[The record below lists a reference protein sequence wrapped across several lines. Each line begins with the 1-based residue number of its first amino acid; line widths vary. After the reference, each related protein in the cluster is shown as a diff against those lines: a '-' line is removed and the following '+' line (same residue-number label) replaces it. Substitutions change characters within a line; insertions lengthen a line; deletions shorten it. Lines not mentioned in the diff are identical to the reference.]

1 MELPLLGF
9 YFGKKKDENK
19 KSLQQA
25 SPVQAITAPEVYDG
39 TVTIEAGGFFGTAL
53 DYAASTRDETQSI
66 IMYRNMSVYPELDN
80 AIDEIV
86 NASIVQGTDHKPVK
100 LDSYRIEFEGKFNW
114 DCIFNF
120 DNDTHCLNGRDC
132 CSVEFDIHQL
142 FVFSEIK
149 PLLGDD
155 YPCVLRKMKNQIE
168 LTKKQIDLL
177 IPLLEKM

>member
-80 AIDEIV
+80 AIDEIA
-86 NASIVQGTDHKPVK
+86 N
-100 LDSYRIEFEGKFNW
+100 KFATKIN
-114 DCIFNF
+114 IFNNECSSNFGTLIAYF
-120 DNDTHCLNGRDC
+120 DNKEYYFNRDNHG
-132 CSVEFDIHQL
+132 EDWQL
-142 FVFSEIK
+142 INITDR
-149 PLLGDD
+149 P
-155 YPCVLRKMKNQIE
+155 
-168 LTKKQIDLL
+168 
-177 IPLLEKM
+177 